1 MVSHVTCVEEEPSYF
16 GMLTCIVLK
25 CVHFSFTRIITHIFA
40 NISKS
45 WLDKNMIY
53 NLYIYIYFYSLFFL
67 LYYTSISEY
76 FWPFRTF
83 ESRIRIQT
91 LCKSYSMFVLC
102 S

>member
-53 NLYIYIYFYSLFFL
+53 NLYIYIFLQPFLFTI
-67 LYYTSISEY
+67 LYKYI
-76 FWPFRTF
+76 
-83 ESRIRIQT
+83 
-91 LCKSYSMFVLC
+91 
-102 S
+102 